1 MIIQRC
7 TVLCKVDYPI
17 DISQCFTRKILCG
30 SMYVNSYNKPEKE
43 KDNTY
48 LSRFFR
54 KVLATP
60 SSEPCCFTPDEGN
73 IHEITAEE

>member
-1 MIIQRC
+1 
-7 TVLCKVDYPI
+7 
-17 DISQCFTRKILCG
+17 
-30 SMYVNSYNKPEKE
+30 MYVNSYNKPEKE